1 MVRAQD
7 PSVMFIAKTWTDK
20 ARLERVQRKIQL
32 KHMFESPRRVKA
44 SGLALFWKEDFPLD
58 IETFSPNHNDTTIN
72 KNQINEWRF
81 TGFYGEPATQKRHES
96 WAKLRQL
103 KNRRVSPWL
112 CAGNFNEITQQ
123 SEKKM
128 VEDQGHTI
136 KCNFSEMWLTNALLW
151 TSDLWVSHLL
161 GINTLLTTL
170 FRNG

>member
-44 SGLALFWKEDFPLD
+44 GGLALFWKEDFPLD

-123 SEKKM
+123 SEKKNGGRPRPHNQM
-128 VEDQGHTI
+128 Q
-136 KCNFSEMWLTNALLW
+136 
-151 TSDLWVSHLL
+151 
-161 GINTLLTTL
+161 L
-170 FRNG
+170 FRDVVDECTFMDLGFVGFPFTWHKHFADYTI